1 MLHLTV
7 MNAQTPAIMSLKN
20 IHHQITRERQM
31 CSIPV
36 LDWVHGLVFTEC
48 CVPVVT
54 GGSEAAKERKD
65 TQVTVCCEACQCV
78 PCGKSKMQLL
88 YTLDLTLK
96 LCYINFSRGFFLTQ
110 IHNLLNLLTVLV
122 PMILVQQM

>member
-1 MLHLTV
+1 MAKECETNAPLDCHERPDTGNHVAKNEIHL
-7 MNAQTPAIMSLKN
+7 
-20 IHHQITRERQM
+20 QITREKQM

-54 GGSEAAKERKD
+54 GGSQAAKKSKD
-65 TQVTVCCEACQCV
+65 TQVTVGCEACQCV

-88 YTLDLTLK
+88 
-96 LCYINFSRGFFLTQ
+96 
-110 IHNLLNLLTVLV
+110 
-122 PMILVQQM
+122 